1 MIVDYISDLH
11 IDFYLSYDNYDI
23 DNLKTTILHD
33 IFSKKTG
40 EVLIIAGDLGHYNE
54 QNIFLLKTLCEYYG
68 YKKIFFVLGN
78 HDYYLL
84 QDSMQKTYNNSS
96 FKKIHEMKKL
106 CAKFDNIHL
115 LSGDTI
121 EYKGVVFGGCAMWY
135 DGKYMQRLDVSM
147 NKEKINDLWTRKVL
161 DARMI
166 YGIKRFDSLYLK
178 ELEKLKQFY
187 DKSDVII
194 THINPSILP
203 EHTPKKHVLD
213 KINGFYSFDGEYY
226 VQNTKAKYWV
236 FGHTHTRLKYH
247 INNTTVLSN
256 PLGYPNENEDISLLN
271 FKL

>member
-1 MIVDYISDLH
+1 
-11 IDFYLSYDNYDI
+11 
-23 DNLKTTILHD
+23 
-33 IFSKKTG
+33 
-40 EVLIIAGDLGHYNE
+40 
-54 QNIFLLKTLCEYYG
+54 
-68 YKKIFFVLGN
+68 
-78 HDYYLL
+78 
-84 QDSMQKTYNNSS
+84 MQKTYNNSS

-194 THINPSILP
+194 THINPSISP

-236 FGHTHTRLKYH
+236 FGHIHTRLKYH
-247 INNTTVLSN
+247 ISNTTVLSN
-256 PLGYPNENEDISLLN
+256 PLGYPNENDEVSLLN